1 MDRGR
6 RPEAGFS
13 MVELVVAMAVTL
25 IVSGAIFGLMSAG
38 QNAFRREPE
47 LMDRQQNIRVAM
59 KLIETDVAN
68 AGMAMPSFLRV
79 FTPGLDAQ
87 GPTGPSGAKSD
98 FLQVY
103 GNDGLCPGLV
113 VTGTGE
119 SQTSASIFT
128 RSSVPACF
136 QLPGMVMFTS
146 APNTEWAIRWACE
159 HKDSGTKGHLTIPAG
174 SNPIY
179 NSPGG
184 LGFLATTAAA
194 IQMVRYEIRIDAE
207 NVPNLWR
214 SPTGGLVPPND
225 GQCKAAA
232 VVASDGYLLL
242 ARGIEDLQVR
252 YRTNAGW
259 ADAPPA
265 AIATIDNIVREV
277 RVTLSSRVLTA
288 NLAGQ
293 STSAIGS
300 AIRGQLTSTV
310 SPRAAL
316 QALTAASPAPQQWQ

>member
-59 KLIETDVAN
+59 KLIETDVAT
-68 AGMAMPSFLRV
+68 AGMGMPSFLRV
-79 FTPGLDAQ
+79 FTPGLDGV

-98 FLQVY
+98 FLEVY
-103 GNDGLCPGLV
+103 GNDGLCPGLTV
-113 VTGTGE
+113 CGNQAP
-119 SQTSASIFT
+119 SAANLFTSSI
-128 RSSVPACF
+128 VPSCYG
-136 QLPGMVMFTS
+136 LPGIVLFTDATS
-146 APNTEWAIRWACE
+146 WAIRWGCE
-159 HKDSGTKGHLTIPAG
+159 HKDSGTKGHVTIPTG

-184 LGFLATTAAA
+184 LGFVAKTTSA
-194 IQMVRYEIRIDAE
+194 IQMVRYEIRIDTE

-214 SPTGGLVPPND
+214 SPTGGQVPPND

-232 VVASDGYLLL
+232 VTPSDGYLLL

-259 ADAPPA
+259 ADAPKA
-265 AIATIDNIVREV
+265 VIATPDDIVREV
-277 RVTLSSRVLTA
+277 RVTLSSRVLAA

-316 QALTAASPAPQQWQ
+316 QALTAASPAPQWQ